1 MIHLEILTGPDRN
14 TLGSFQYFQ
23 NEIYLGK
30 TSGDLHVQ
38 DSQLK
43 DSHLMIEVVEKDLIV
58 HPQKDVEFYL
68 IDGKRSSSIRKVKT
82 GQKLTIGGTTIKIV
96 GFEFTEMP
104 SKKVILDT
112 KLAQLA
118 EQNSPRLVVI
128 EKLAKMMK

>member
-1 MIHLEILTGPDRN
+1 MIHLEILIGPDKN
-14 TLGSFQYFQ
+14 ALGSFQYFQ

-43 DSHLMIEVVEKDLIV
+43 DIHLMIEVVEKDLIV
-58 HPQKDVEFYL
+58 HPQKSVEFYL
-68 IDGKRSSSIRKVKT
+68 IDGKRSSSIRKVKA

-104 SKKVILDT
+104 SKKAILDT